1 MQTQS
6 LGVSRNSTSPK
17 AAPRW
22 LRRLLRPL
30 TQAGEGLLTL
40 QLPSGEIL
48 EFGNDNGLLHA
59 TVEIRRWRALRRA
72 LTGGSLG
79 WSESYLDGDWES
91 ADITALVKWALA
103 NEDSMSGL
111 LDSGWLKRI
120 AGRLRHR
127 RNANSKHGSRKNI
140 AFHYDL
146 GNEFYQLWLDPS
158 MTYSSALYSDSNQ
171 SLEQAQGAK
180 YQYIL
185 DQLDIAK
192 DSRVLEI
199 GCGWG
204 GFAEH
209 LCSNTQASVEG
220 VTLSRE
226 QLQFAE
232 KRITGA
238 GLQERASFSLTD
250 YRDTRGEYDNIVSI
264 EMLEAVGQEYWP
276 SYFQTVYKRLKPGG
290 SAAIQVI
297 TIDEERF
304 ESYCDDPDFIQT
316 YIFPGGMLPSI
327 ERLKAEVAK
336 VGLNWKHEIS
346 FGHSYARTLAEWNR
360 SFSAQWDKI
369 QPLGF
374 DERFKRMWR
383 YYLEYCEGGFL
394 AGSIDVYQIFL
405 EKPAS

>member
-6 LGVSRNSTSPK
+6 LGVSRNSTAPK

-30 TQAGEGLLTL
+30 TKAGEGLLTL
-40 QLPSGEIL
+40 QLPSGETL
-48 EFGNDNGLLHA
+48 EFGHDNGLLHA

-72 LTGGSLG
+72 VTGGSLG

-103 NEDSMSGL
+103 NENSLSGL

-140 AFHYDL
+140 SFHYDL
-146 GNEFYQLWLDPS
+146 GNTFYQQWLDPS
-158 MTYSSALYSDSNQ
+158 MTYSSALYTDPNQ

-180 YQYIL
+180 YQYIV
-185 DQLDIAK
+185 DQLAIGA

-209 LCSNTQASVEG
+209 LCTQTRASVEG
-220 VTLSRE
+220 ITLSRE

-232 KRITGA
+232 QRISAA
-238 GLQERASFSLTD
+238 GLQGSASFSLTD
-250 YRDTRGEYDNIVSI
+250 YRDTQGEYDHIVSI

-276 SYFQTVYKRLKPGG
+276 SYFQTVYQRLKPGG

-297 TIDEERF
+297 TIDEKRF
-304 ESYCDDPDFIQT
+304 QSYCDDPDFIQT

-327 ERLKAEVAK
+327 ERLKSQAAK
-336 VGLNWKHEIS
+336 AGFNWQHDIS
-346 FGHSYARTLAEWNR
+346 FGNSYARTLAEWNR
-360 SFSAQWDKI
+360 HFSAQWENIK
-369 QPLGF
+369 PLGF

-405 EKPAS
+405 EKPVN